1 MSKPL
6 VSICCITYNHVR
18 FIDQA
23 IQSFLNQKTGFE
35 FEVIINDDC
44 STDGTT
50 EKLREYQR
58 EYPDKIRLVLHDK
71 NEWQQG
77 KRGIFA
83 RNTFPL
89 ARGKYIALCEGDD
102 FWNND
107 QKLQIQVGFLEKNED
122 YSAFAHQASVVSED
136 GQHVLRDVFKA
147 DVPET
152 LLLRNFI
159 GSRWFH
165 TASLMFRT
173 RLVKE
178 NQLPT
183 NVASGDRA
191 LYLLLS
197 SFGKVYFSDK
207 VMCGYRKNTASMSA
221 QVSASLL
228 KEDLNIIPWMKK
240 INPDFPAAKYAQHL
254 HHSILSYSKNLTK
267 NIAFRHLIGYIYYSF
282 HNFPGNLIPVAR
294 FLKNDFPEIWKKT
307 SSQ

>member
-1 MSKPL
+1 MPNPL

-23 IQSFLNQKTGFE
+23 IQSFLNQKTDFE
-35 FEVIINDDC
+35 FEIIINDDC

-50 EKLREYQR
+50 EKLVEYQR
-58 EYPDKIRLVLHDK
+58 KYPEKIQLVLHEK

-83 RNTFPL
+83 RNTFPK
-89 ARGKYIALCEGDD
+89 ASGKYIALCEGDD

-107 QKLQIQVGFLEKNED
+107 QKLQIQVDFLEKNEE
-122 YSAFAHQASVVSED
+122 YSAFAHQSSVVSET
-136 GQHVLRDVFKA
+136 GNKVHREVFKVG
-147 DVPET
+147 VPET
-152 LLLRNFI
+152 LLLKDFI
-159 GSRWFH
+159 GPRWFH

-173 RLVKE
+173 CIIKE

-183 NVASGDRA
+183 NIASGDRA

-197 SFGKVYFSDK
+197 SSGKVHFSEK
-207 VMCGYRKNTASMSA
+207 VMCCYRKNAASMSA
-221 QVSASLL
+221 QANARLL
-228 KEDLNIIPWMKK
+228 EEDLNIISWMKK
-240 INPDFPAAKYAQHL
+240 INPDFPSAKYAQHL
-254 HHSILSYSKNLTK
+254 HHSILSYSKILPK

-282 HNFPGNLIPVAR
+282 HNFPGNILPVAR

-307 SSQ
+307 SAA